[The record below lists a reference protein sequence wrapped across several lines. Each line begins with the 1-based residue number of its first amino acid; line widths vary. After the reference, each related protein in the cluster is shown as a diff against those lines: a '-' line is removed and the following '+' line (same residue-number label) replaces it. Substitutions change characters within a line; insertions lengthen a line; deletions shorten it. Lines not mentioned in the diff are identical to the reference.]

1 MLKFK
6 LKKIPG
12 KHLISLSKDM
22 VQVLLLHPFWLAA
35 SIISTVLSVAF
46 EPSLAWIGKTFV
58 DQLKSRDTVL
68 NETLMND
75 VLIFAGVLIGLGILK
90 FGDKILNKIYDLRL
104 TIGLQRTYLQRQPE
118 DLGGEDISRILYDCD
133 QAKQGMD
140 ILYKDAWK
148 IVTGTISVVIWQLTL
163 APEWLPALIFA
174 VLPPILIVFV
184 FGRFIQKISQELLQL
199 QGKIASSTSDN
210 QKLELFA
217 HQESFFKQTIRLEFI
232 KKGAE
237 VIIDLLTW
245 VGLLLLILLASIF
258 DFGLLPRQIQAGDL
272 ALFAVNLNLL
282 SKPIGEIGKVYNKGR
297 EAYPALLRILQPQ
310 TKP

>member
-1 MLKFK
+1 MLKT
-6 LKKIPG
+6 PE
-12 KHLISLSKDM
+12 KHLISLLIDM
-22 VQVLLLHPFWLAA
+22 VQVLFIHPFWLAA
-35 SIISTVLSVAF
+35 SIISTIVSVAF

-58 DQLKSRDTVL
+58 DNLKSGDTVL
-68 NETLMND
+68 NTSLMDD
-75 VLIFAGVLIGLGILK
+75 VFIFAGVLIGLGILK
-90 FGDKILNKIYDLRL
+90 FSDKILNKIYDLRL
-104 TIGLQRTYLQRQPE
+104 MIGLQRTYLQRQPQ
-118 DLGGEDISRILYDCD
+118 DLGGEDISRLLYDCD

-140 ILYKDAWK
+140 ILYKDAWR
-148 IVTGTISVVIWQLTL
+148 IVTGTISVVVWQLTL

-184 FGRFIQKISQELLQL
+184 FGRFIQKISHELLHL
-199 QGKIASSTSDN
+199 QSKIASSTSDK

-217 HQESFFKQTIRLEFI
+217 YQESFFQQTIKLEFI

-245 VGLLLLILLASIF
+245 VSLLLLIILASIF
-258 DFGLLPRQIQAGDL
+258 DFGLLPRQIEAGDL

-282 SKPIGEIGKVYNKGR
+282 SKPIGQIGKVYNKGR

-310 TKP
+310 TKS

>member
-1 MLKFK
+1 MLKK
-6 LKKIPG
+6 PE
-12 KHLISLSKDM
+12 KHLISLLIDM
-22 VQVLLLHPFWLAA
+22 VQVLFIHPFWLAA
-35 SIISTVLSVAF
+35 SIISTIVSVAF

-58 DQLKSRDTVL
+58 DNLKSGNTVL
-68 NETLMND
+68 NTSLMDD
-75 VLIFAGVLIGLGILK
+75 VFIFAGVLIGLGILK
-90 FGDKILNKIYDLRL
+90 FSDKILNKIYDLRL
-104 TIGLQRTYLQRQPE
+104 MIGLQRTYLQRQPQ
-118 DLGGEDISRILYDCD
+118 DLGGEDISRLLYDCD

-140 ILYKDAWK
+140 ILYKDAWR
-148 IVTGTISVVIWQLTL
+148 IVTGTISVVVWQLTL

-184 FGRFIQKISQELLQL
+184 FGRFIQKISHELLHL
-199 QGKIASSTSDN
+199 QSKIASSTSDN

-217 HQESFFKQTIRLEFI
+217 YQESFFQQTIKLEFI

-245 VGLLLLILLASIF
+245 VSLLLLIILASIF
-258 DFGLLPRQIQAGDL
+258 DFGLLPRQIEAGDL

-282 SKPIGEIGKVYNKGR
+282 SKPIGQIGKVYNKGR

-310 TKP
+310 TKS

>member
-1 MLKFK
+1 MLKT
-6 LKKIPG
+6 PE
-12 KHLISLSKDM
+12 KHLTSLLIDM
-22 VQVLLLHPFWLAA
+22 VQVLFIHPFWLAA
-35 SIISTVLSVAF
+35 SIISTIVSVAF

-58 DQLKSRDTVL
+58 DNLKSGDTVL
-68 NETLMND
+68 NTSLMDD
-75 VLIFAGVLIGLGILK
+75 VFIFAGVLIGLGILK
-90 FGDKILNKIYDLRL
+90 FSDKILNKIYDLRL
-104 TIGLQRTYLQRQPE
+104 MIGLQRTYLQRQPQ
-118 DLGGEDISRILYDCD
+118 DLGGEDISRLLYDCD

-140 ILYKDAWK
+140 ILYKDAWR
-148 IVTGTISVVIWQLTL
+148 IVTGTISVVVWQLTL

-184 FGRFIQKISQELLQL
+184 FGRFIQKISHELLHL
-199 QGKIASSTSDN
+199 QSKIASSTSDN

-217 HQESFFKQTIRLEFI
+217 YQESFFQRTIKLEFI

-245 VGLLLLILLASIF
+245 VSLLLLIILASIF
-258 DFGLLPRQIQAGDL
+258 DFGLLPRQIEAGDL

-282 SKPIGEIGKVYNKGR
+282 SKPIGQIGKVYNKGR

-310 TKP
+310 TKS

>member
-1 MLKFK
+1 
-6 LKKIPG
+6 
-12 KHLISLSKDM
+12 
-22 VQVLLLHPFWLAA
+22 
-35 SIISTVLSVAF
+35 
-46 EPSLAWIGKTFV
+46 
-58 DQLKSRDTVL
+58 
-68 NETLMND
+68 
-75 VLIFAGVLIGLGILK
+75 
-90 FGDKILNKIYDLRL
+90 
-104 TIGLQRTYLQRQPE
+104 
-118 DLGGEDISRILYDCD
+118 
-133 QAKQGMD
+133 MD

-148 IVTGTISVVIWQLTL
+148 IVTGTISVIVWQLTL

-217 HQESFFKQTIRLEFI
+217 HQESFFKRTIRLEII

-282 SKPIGEIGKVYNKGR
+282 SKPIGQIGKVYNKGR

>member
-12 KHLISLSKDM
+12 KHLITLSKDM

-58 DQLKSRDTVL
+58 DQLKSRETVL

-75 VLIFAGVLIGLGILK
+75 VLIFAGVLMGLGILK

-210 QKLELFA
+210 QKLELFT

-237 VIIDLLTW
+237 VMIDLLTW

-297 EAYPALLRILQPQ
+297 EAYPALLRILQP
-310 TKP
+310 

>member
-1 MLKFK
+1 MLKNK
-6 LKKIPG
+6 PQKIPG
-12 KHLISLSKDM
+12 KHLISLCKDM

-58 DQLKSRDTVL
+58 DQLKLRETVL
-68 NETLMND
+68 NATLMND
-75 VLIFAGVLIGLGILK
+75 VLIFTGVLMGLGILK

-104 TIGLQRTYLQRQPE
+104 MIGLQRTYLQRQKQN
-118 DLGGEDISRILYDCD
+118 LGGEDISRLLYDCD

-148 IVTGTISVVIWQLTL
+148 IVTGTISVVVWQLNL
-163 APEWLPALIFA
+163 APEWLPALLFA
-174 VLPPILIVFV
+174 VLPPILVVFF
-184 FGRFIQKISQELLQL
+184 FGRFVQKISQELLNL
-199 QGKIASSTSDN
+199 QSKIASSTSDN

-217 HQESFFKQTIRLEFI
+217 YQESFFKQTIRLEFV

-245 VGLLLLILLASIF
+245 VGLLLLILLAFIF
-258 DFGLLPRQIQAGDL
+258 DFGLLPRQIEAGDI
-272 ALFAVNLNLL
+272 ALFAVNLNFL
-282 SKPIGEIGKVYNKGR
+282 SKPIGDIGKVYNKGR
-297 EAYPALLRILQPQ
+297 EAYPALLRVLQPQ